1 MYDYIIVGAGAAGCV
16 LANRLSARSKN
27 SVLLLEAGEEG
38 QTRDVSVPLAWSTL
52 QGSEFDWQFES
63 DAQMGLNGRVLPQP
77 RGKGLGGSSLINA
90 MMFVMGHPAD
100 FDRWAA
106 LGNPGWDFASMRPH
120 YETVREMMQPAL
132 VSHQMAVEKAFLEAA
147 AHVGYPKQDRFEEG
161 QQEGFGRYLANIRRG
176 KRHSAA
182 DAYLKPAF
190 YRSNLTIRTGVHV
203 MNLLYKDDRIAG
215 VRYFKDEEVREVK
228 VNKEIILCAGACQS
242 PQILL
247 LSGLG
252 PTEHLRRFGVPV
264 RRHLPGVGE
273 NLQDHPLVVLPYR
286 SKNVD
291 TLVAS
296 RDLKKVLPF
305 FFGRGPLTTNATAVG
320 GFLRS
325 REELTAPDLQFVF
338 VPGLPPERPGE
349 GFAVAVEL
357 LTPDS
362 RGRVMLKSTDALDP
376 PRISPRYLE
385 APSDIE
391 RLLQGVKIAH
401 QLTQVEPLSRYA
413 VEPIVE
419 IDGHFDDDAWVSL
432 IRQLTETGYHPVGTC
447 KMGPADDL
455 QAVVDDQCRVHGLE
469 KVRVVDASI
478 MPTIPRGN
486 THVPTMMIAEKVAG
500 MILGNEK

>member
-16 LANRLSARSKN
+16 LANRLSARSKT
-27 SVLLLEAGEEG
+27 SVLLLEAGEDGEK
-38 QTRDVSVPLAWSTL
+38 RDVSVPLAWSTL
-52 QGSEFDWQFES
+52 QGSELDWQFDS
-63 DAQMGLNGRVLPQP
+63 DAQMGLNGRVVPQP

-120 YETVREMMQPAL
+120 YETVREMMRPAL
-132 VSHQMAVEKAFLEAA
+132 VSHQVAVEKAFLEAA
-147 AHVGYPKQDRFEEG
+147 ANAGYPMQDRFEEG
-161 QQEGFGRYLANIRRG
+161 KQEGFGRYLANIRKG
-176 KRHSAA
+176 KRYSAA
-182 DAYLKPAF
+182 EAYLKPAI

-203 MNLLYKDDRIAG
+203 MNLLFKDDRIAG
-215 VRYFKDEEVREVK
+215 VRYFKDDEVREVK

-273 NLQDHPLVVLPYR
+273 NLQDHPLVLLPYR

-291 TLVAS
+291 TLIAS
-296 RDLKKVLPF
+296 RDLKKMLPF

-325 REELTAPDLQFVF
+325 GEGLTAPDLQFVF
-338 VPGLPPERPGE
+338 VPGLRPEWPGE
-349 GFAVAVEL
+349 GFGVAVEL

-376 PRISPRYLE
+376 PRISPCYLE
-385 APSDIE
+385 APSDVE
-391 RLLQGVKIAH
+391 RLLRGVKIAH
-401 QLTQVEPLSRYA
+401 QLTQVEPLSRHT

-419 IDGHFDDDAWVSL
+419 IQDDFDDDAWVTL
-432 IRQLTETGYHPVGTC
+432 IRQLAETGYHPVGTC

-455 QAVVDDQCRVHGLE
+455 QAVVDGQCRVHGLE
-469 KVRVVDASI
+469 RVRVVDASI

-486 THVPTMMIAEKVAG
+486 THVPTMMIAERVAKMVLEDEG
-500 MILGNEK
+500 